1 VSSTEARPRP
11 VEAAAASPTT
21 DEDVRA
27 RLRERADA
35 LARAQAIAS
44 AVYRLRDDVD
54 YADTYAEATA
64 DTSAARFRDLTGR
77 WPCDCESD
85 CKCIG
90 ATAAKIT
97 AERKTP

>member
-1 VSSTEARPRP
+1 VSTTEAQPRP

-27 RLRERADA
+27 RLRENADA
-35 LARAQAIAS
+35 LAATQAVA
-44 AVYRLRDDVD
+44 AAAFRLRDDVD

-64 DTSAARFRDLTGR
+64 DTSAVRYRDATGR
-77 WPCDCESD
+77 WPCDCESR
-85 CKCIG
+85 CTCIG